1 MLLTILEIKVMINNM
16 RLNGFPLKLLLLS
29 CLVIGLTLILFS
41 FLLIP
46 EIKANFQKNFGVY
59 EKISL
64 SKGLIST
71 DNDQI
76 SYEPFIQPVLSC
88 SFPDPTIEIP
98 NEAELDLI
106 INKQV
111 KLQDNYVP
119 SDLVPLSEYG
129 ISTDGTIMLR
139 EKAVNALL
147 LMHNE
152 ISNQGIRIRINSGY
166 RDFATQQ
173 DAYNYWVRA
182 VGKSKGETFAAP
194 VGGSE
199 HHLGTTIDIVSSE
212 NNYKLLPTYTSTKLH
227 SYLID
232 NAHLFGFTMSYP
244 KGKESITGYNFEP
257 WHYRYVGTPLATYL
271 YEHNTTLTEYMYELN
286 NYCLLSY

>member
-1 MLLTILEIKVMINNM
+1 MINNM
-16 RLNGFPLKLLLLS
+16 RLNGFPLKLLLFSSLI
-29 CLVIGLTLILFS
+29 IGVTLILFS

-46 EIKANFQKNFGVY
+46 EIKDNFQKNFGVY

-71 DNDQI
+71 DNEQI
-76 SYEPFIQPVLSC
+76 SYEPFIQSVLSC

-98 NEAELDLI
+98 DEAELDLI

-111 KLQDNYVP
+111 KLQVNYVP
-119 SDLVPLSEYG
+119 SDLVALSQYG
-129 ISTDGTIMLR
+129 IPTDGTIMLR
-139 EKAVNALL
+139 EKAAIPLAQ
-147 LMHNE
+147 MHEE
-152 ISNQGIRIRINSGY
+152 IIKKGIRIRINSGY

-182 VGKSKGETFAAP
+182 VGKVKGETFAAP

-212 NNYKLLPTYTSTKLH
+212 NNYKLLPSYTSTKLYY
-227 SYLID
+227 YLIE
-232 NAHLFGFTMSYP
+232 NAHLYGFTMSYP

-271 YEHNTTLTEYMYELN
+271 YEHNITLTEYMYELN